1 MLTDWVSWRWGL
13 FINVPIGIALML
25 LAPRYLPETERRPGR
40 FDLTGAITSTLGMT
54 ALVYG
59 FVRAASDG
67 WGDTVTRR
75 VVRRRAPRCSRRSS
89 LNELRAEQPIT
100 PLRLFASRERSGA
113 YVARILLS
121 SAACSRCSS
130 S

>member
-13 FINVPIGIALML
+13 FINVPIGLVVMY
-25 LAPRYLPETERRPGR
+25 LAPRYLPETERRTGR
-40 FDLTGAITSTLGMT
+40 FDLAGAVTSTLGMT

-67 WGDTVTRR
+67 WGDRVTVASF
-75 VVRRRAPRCSRRSS
+75 VAGAVLLVAVRRQRAARRAADHAAAPVRQPRALGRLRRADAG
-89 LNELRAEQPIT
+89 R
-100 PLRLFASRERSGA
+100 RRR
-113 YVARILLS
+113 
-121 SAACSRCSS
+121 CSRCSS